1 MSPLRHIA
9 VLTLAGSLL
18 AGCWV
23 SPMNMGVVGVATSVG
38 DFASLNATKKTLGD
52 HVATGIVG
60 RDCSSVTWEQT
71 GSYCPEKVVVDRS
84 NVYCYRTLA
93 DVNCHYL
100 PDPYRNGQTALASP
114 PPVRTP
120 VPPKRGWLD
129 WAFE

>member
-1 MSPLRHIA
+1 MSPLRRIA

-18 AGCWV
+18 AGCWTT
-23 SPMNMGVVGVATSVG
+23 PMGAVGLATGVG
-38 DFASLNATKKTLGD
+38 DFASLNANKKTLGD

-60 RDCSSVTWEQT
+60 RDCSVVSYEQT
-71 GSYCPEKVVVDRS
+71 GSYCPEQVVVDRS
-84 NVYCYRTLA
+84 NIYCYRTLA

-100 PDPYRNGQTALASP
+100 PDPYKNGQTALASP